1 MIFESI
7 ITTTNAQGQ
16 PHVAPFGVR
25 YENGLVVIS
34 PFRPSTTLEN
44 ILSSQSAV
52 LNIVDD
58 VRVFAGALTGRQP
71 WALNGVAPQMHL
83 VGALSHAVLALVE
96 VRDNATRPQLLMR
109 KTSEQIHRPFQGFNR
124 AQAAVIELAVLASRL
139 HMLPKEKI
147 ETEMQYLQIAMD
159 KTAGAIEQKAWG
171 WLVEK
176 IDNYYAEQSGEN
188 LA

>member
-7 ITTTNAQGQ
+7 ITTTNPQGL

-44 ILSSQSAV
+44 ILSSQFAV

-71 WALNGVAPQMHL
+71 WQLDGVAPRVHL
-83 VGALSHAVLALVE
+83 AGALSHAELVLVE
-96 VRDNATRPQLLMR
+96 VRDDVTRPQLLMR
-109 KTSEQIHRPFQGFNR
+109 KTSEQVHRAFQGFNR

-139 HMLPKEKI
+139 HMLPKEKVS
-147 ETEMQYLQIAMD
+147 TEMQYLQIAMD
-159 KTAGAIEQKAWG
+159 KTAGEVEQEAWG

-176 IDNYYAEQSGEN
+176 IDNYYAELSGDN
-188 LA
+188 QA